1 VLARPMKAKYIP
13 YGTIIICLATL
24 LYSMYVAFSVTG
36 SLLGNVKIILLE
48 PYGGVTFSHLA
59 SLELWRLFASQLIH
73 AYQVHM
79 LYNVL
84 SLAILGFFLE
94 RYIHAIKFFFLW
106 FIAGAVGTLIS
117 TLFVTPPW
125 NLGTGASQAVLGIAA
140 FGLVLYLKGISSSKW
155 LLVALCFSLIPAFAL
170 DFIYAGYPKPG
181 HIVGALIGTIAGFV
195 YLKKANKAQQFVAAE
210 LDSL

>member
-1 VLARPMKAKYIP
+1 MKITHTP
-13 YGTIIICLATL
+13 YGTIFISLTTL

-36 SLLGNVKIILLE
+36 NLLGNVKIIQLE
-48 PYGGVTFSHLA
+48 PYGGVTFAHLA

-73 AYQVHM
+73 AKQIHM

-84 SLAILGFFLE
+84 SLAVLGVFLE
-94 RYIHAIKFFFLW
+94 RYIHTVKFFLLW
-106 FIAGAVGTLIS
+106 FIAGSVGTLVS

-140 FGLVLYLKGISSSKW
+140 FGLVLYLKGINSSKW
-155 LLVALCFSLIPAFAL
+155 LLAILCFSLIPAFAL

-181 HIVGALIGTIAGFV
+181 HIVGFLIGAVAGIV
-195 YLKKANKAQQFVAAE
+195 YCKKANKAHQPAAAQ

>member
-1 VLARPMKAKYIP
+1 MKITYIP
-13 YGTIIICLATL
+13 YGTIFICLTTL

-36 SLLGNVKIILLE
+36 NLLGNVKIIQLE

-73 AYQVHM
+73 AKQIHM

-84 SLAILGFFLE
+84 SLAVLGVFLE
-94 RYIHAIKFFFLW
+94 RYIHTVKFLLLW
-106 FIAGAVGTLIS
+106 FIAGSVGTLVS

-140 FGLVLYLKGISSSKW
+140 FGLVLYLKGINSSKW
-155 LLVALCFSLIPAFAL
+155 LLVILCFSLIPAFAL

-181 HIVGALIGTIAGFV
+181 HIAGVLIGAVAGIV
-195 YLKKANKAQQFVAAE
+195 YCKKANKAHQPAAAQ

>member
-1 VLARPMKAKYIP
+1 SA
-13 YGTIIICLATL
+13 ATL

-36 SLLGNVKIILLE
+36 NPLGNVKIVQLE
-48 PYGGVTFSHLA
+48 PYGGITFSHLME
-59 SLELWRLFASQLIH
+59 LELWRLFASQMIH
-73 AYQVHM
+73 AKQIHM

-84 SLAILGFFLE
+84 SLVLLGAFLE
-94 RYIHAIKFFFLW
+94 RYIRGVKFFLLW
-106 FIAGAVGTLIS
+106 FISGSIGTLVS

-140 FGLVLYLKGISSSKW
+140 FGLVLSLKGINSSKW
-155 LLVALCFSLIPAFAL
+155 LVVVLCFSLIPAFAL

-181 HIVGALIGTIAGFV
+181 HIVGFLIGAVVGIV
-195 YLKKANKAQQFVAAE
+195 YCKKANKAHQPAAAQ